1 MLYNG
6 VMSKLRDEEAAKR
19 RLQEENDVI
28 LEIGKEGK
36 EGVKNFKEAMKIE
49 EEAIKERNSL
59 RGENL
64 KALERNK
71 LIYNR
76 FLQGIMVEQLKKID
90 WPSGWSFNTA
100 ATDKGVILEIKSPS
114 KRYFRS
120 AFASVGDGLL
130 DLNAV
135 QTFAVR
141 AENTID
147 RVEREK
153 ITV

>member
-1 MLYNG
+1 MEYIIYLIMEKTIYT
-6 VMSKLRDEEAAKR
+6 
-19 RLQEENDVI
+19 NDH
-28 LEIGKEGK
+28 K
-36 EGVKNFKEAMKIE
+36 
-49 EEAIKERNSL
+49 
-59 RGENL
+59 
-64 KALERNK
+64 
-71 LIYNR
+71 Y
-76 FLQGIMVEQLKKID
+76 MVEQLKKID

-100 ATDKGVILEIKSPS
+100 TTDKGVILEIKSPS